1 MCRICLEEGGGHFC
15 SCTGTCGLVHPE
27 CLQKWIDI
35 SGRDTCEI
43 CLSKYQFPQIF
54 RPRFNVKISDLQLS
68 SNLNHAAICGVFG
81 CTLFIT
87 NFVFAIIFGN
97 FTANILTS
105 DIISILF
112 VTFSIP
118 FTNSLQV
125 FFFLSL
131 LVCMSNALAV
141 NKIFSPFDL
150 DLYVYFSQW
159 ALTMVLMCTWFTR
172 ILWRSSWIVSTI
184 SI

>member
-1 MCRICLEEGGGHFC
+1 MCRICLEEGGSQYC
-15 SCTGTCGLVHPE
+15 SCTGTCGLVHSE

-43 CLSKYQFPQIF
+43 CLSKYNFSQKLKL
-54 RPRFNVKISDLQLS
+54 RFYVKISDLQLS
-68 SNLNHAAICGVFG
+68 TNINYSAVCGLLG

-87 NFVFAIIFGN
+87 NFIFAIVFGN
-97 FTANILTS
+97 FSANILTS

-125 FFFLSL
+125 FIFLSL
-131 LVCMSNALAV
+131 VVCMGNTLAV
-141 NKIFSPFDL
+141 NKILSPFDL
-150 DLYVYFSQW
+150 DLYLYFSQW
-159 ALTMVLMCTWFTR
+159 ALTLILILIWLAR
-172 ILWRSSWIVSTI
+172 ILWRSSWVVSTI